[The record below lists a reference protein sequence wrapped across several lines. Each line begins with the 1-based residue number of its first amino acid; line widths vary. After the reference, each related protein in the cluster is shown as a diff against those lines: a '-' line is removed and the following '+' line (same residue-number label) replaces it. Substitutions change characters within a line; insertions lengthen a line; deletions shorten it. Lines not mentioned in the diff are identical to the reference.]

1 VQVKRISA
9 FTNNGLGGNPAGVL
23 LTQEPISTE
32 KMQAIAA
39 EVGYSETVFA
49 SPNPDGSWRVRYFA
63 PETEVPFCG
72 HATIALGAVL
82 GDTQG
87 PGRYA
92 LSLSKAEIEVSAE
105 EIDGTWVSTL
115 LSPPTRSSP
124 ADPDLV
130 DEALL
135 LFGYTVDELDPL
147 LPPRRANAGTEHLV
161 LPLNSRDALKRMDYD
176 LDEGRRFME
185 KHGIGT
191 VAFIFREEERR
202 FQARNAF
209 AIGGV
214 LEDPATGAAAAAFA
228 GMLRD
233 LQILSDGTFVIHQGE
248 NMGQPSRIEVTLTET
263 PGAPV
268 SVRGRSSVIV

>member
-1 VQVKRISA
+1 MQVKRISA

-23 LTQEPISTE
+23 LTDEPLSAGQ
-32 KMQAIAA
+32 MQAVAA

-49 SPNPDGSWRVRYFA
+49 SRKPDGSWQVRYFA

-82 GDTQG
+82 GETHG

-92 LSLSKAEIEVSAE
+92 LSLSKAEIEVAAE

-115 LSPPTRSSP
+115 LSPPTRSNP
-124 ADPDLV
+124 ADPKLV
-130 DEALL
+130 DEALS

-147 LPPRRANAGTEHLV
+147 LPPHHANAGTEHLV
-161 LPLNSRDALKRMDYD
+161 LPLKTRDALKRMDYD
-176 LDEGRRFME
+176 LEQGRRFME

-191 VAFIFREEERR
+191 VAFIFREGERR
-202 FQARNAF
+202 FHARNAF

-233 LQILSDGTFVIHQGE
+233 LQILTNGTFVIHQGE
-248 NMGQPSRIEVTLTET
+248 DMGQPSLIEVSLTKT

>member
-1 VQVKRISA
+1 MQVKRISA

-23 LTQEPISTE
+23 LTEEPISAE
-32 KMQAIAA
+32 QMQAIAA

-49 SPNPDGSWRVRYFA
+49 SPNPGGSWRVRYFA

-82 GDTQG
+82 GDTHG
-87 PGRYA
+87 SGLYA

-105 EIDGTWVSTL
+105 QIDGTWVSTL
-115 LSPPTRSSP
+115 LSPTTRSSP
-124 ADPDLV
+124 ADPELV
-130 DEALL
+130 DEALS

-161 LPLNSRDALKRMDYD
+161 LSLNTRDALKRMDYD

-202 FQARNAF
+202 FHARNAF

-248 NMGQPSRIEVTLTET
+248 DMGQPSRIEVTLTEIH
-263 PGAPV
+263 GAPV

>member
-1 VQVKRISA
+1 MQVKRISA
-9 FTNNGLGGNPAGVL
+9 FTNYGLGGNPAGVL
-23 LTQEPISTE
+23 LTDGPLSAGQ
-32 KMQAIAA
+32 MQAIAA
-39 EVGYSETVFA
+39 KVGYSETVFA
-49 SPNPDGSWRVRYFA
+49 SRKPDGSWLVRYFA
-63 PETEVPFCG
+63 PQTEVPFCG

-82 GDTQG
+82 GQTHG

-92 LSLSKAEIEVSAE
+92 LSLSKAEIEVAAE
-105 EIDGTWVSTL
+105 EIDGTWISTL
-115 LSPPTRSSP
+115 LSPPTRSGL
-124 ADPDLV
+124 ADPQLV
-130 DEALL
+130 DEALS

-147 LPPRRANAGTEHLV
+147 LPPHRANAGTEHLV
-161 LPLNSRDALKRMDYD
+161 LSLNTRDALKRMNYD
-176 LDEGRRFME
+176 LEQGRRFME

-202 FQARNAF
+202 FHARNAF

-233 LQILSDGTFVIHQGE
+233 LQILSNGTFVIHQGE
-248 NMGQPSRIEVTLTET
+248 DMGQPSLIEVSLTET